1 MDPRLSPRFACGLAA
16 AVATGLC
23 AIPRPARAA
32 DELPGAPA
40 TKSEVREGVGG
51 EKPAEAA
58 EQKEGERNEG
68 EEKEEERLELGLDVV
83 LGWGKVPFA
92 VETPAVSGNPSPTYT
107 RQDAVPSN
115 VQSLLLGGSLEVVE
129 HVAVGARIPF
139 TFARFDPDGAASRG
153 AQGLGNLEL
162 EGEYAMEARHGL
174 KLYGALGVAL
184 PTASGDEIPDT
195 LANTSA
201 VLVDAPSYDRFSLS
215 RAAASARGYEDN
227 ALFEPHRLGIVPKV
241 GAVYRF
247 SGVSIAPY
255 IKVENLVA
263 TTSLANSY
271 VGELVAAVRV
281 GYEFRRLFEVAV
293 KAWLN
298 AGFAGADEDKTVS
311 AAVEPEVVLRFGP
324 VRPFAGAIIPFA
336 GPPSDN
342 GFVGVRL
349 GVGAAF

>member
-1 MDPRLSPRFACGLAA
+1 MHRFRCAFVPA
-16 AVATGLC
+16 AVVLILGAT
-23 AIPRPARAA
+23 PRTARAK
-32 DELPGAPA
+32 DELPEASA
-40 TKSEVREGVGG
+40 KKSEAREGVEAEKPSSEGG
-51 EKPAEAA
+51 ET
-58 EQKEGERNEG
+58 KEGEA
-68 EEKEEERLELGLDVV
+68 EERVELGLDVV

-92 VETPAVSGNPSPTYT
+92 VESPAVTGNPSPTYT

-115 VQSLLLGGSLEVVE
+115 VQSLLLGGSVEVVE
-129 HVAVGARIPF
+129 HVGVGARVPF
-139 TFARFDPDGAASRG
+139 TFASFNPDGAASRG
-153 AQGLGNLEL
+153 ALGLGNIEL
-162 EGEYAMEARHGL
+162 EGEYGMELRPGVARTPEGNGTI
-174 KLYGALGVAL
+174 KLYGALGLAL

-195 LANTSA
+195 LVNTSA

-227 ALFEPHRLGIVPKV
+227 ALFEPHRLGIVPKI

-247 SGVSIAPY
+247 SGLSVAPY
-255 IKVENLVA
+255 VKVENLVA

-271 VGELVAAVRV
+271 VGELVGALRV
-281 GYEFRRLFEVAV
+281 GYEFRRHFEIAV

-298 AGFAGADEDKTVS
+298 AGFAGADEDKRVS

-324 VRPFAGAIIPFA
+324 LRPFAGAIIPFA

-349 GVGAAF
+349 GVDAAF